1 MTPPLLRN
9 LWIPVFGDGF
19 WLAIGLAVAAAGVRV
34 VGMLG
39 PQGLF
44 WVLPVG
50 FTLMALTPWLFF
62 SKAGR

>member
-50 FTLMALTPWLFF
+50 IPPGAPTAFARART
-62 SKAGR
+62 